1 MKDLLA
7 IITIIV
13 WPIVPLFWIP
23 IHGLSKIFK
32 RIGIFSYIM
41 PILVWPPLAYFIYI
55 NKNFFLQYKI
65 QIPVVFQFIGY
76 LFFLLGGALQI
87 WTGILLGLWG
97 LMGLPE
103 VTQVRGRLIT
113 KGPFNIVRHPTYL
126 SHTLMFSGIFLI
138 TEVLFVGII
147 TILDIIVIN
156 FIVIPLEEK
165 ELIERFAEEYKIYR
179 SKVKDKFLPFKKVFS
194 LLS

>member
-41 PILVWPPLAYFIYI
+41 PIIVWPPLAYFIYI

-76 LFFLLGGALQI
+76 LFFLLGGSLQI

-103 VTQVRGRLIT
+103 ITQIRGRLIT
-113 KGPFNIVRHPTYL
+113 KGPYSIVRHPTYL

-138 TEVLFVGII
+138 TEVLTVGII

-165 ELIERFAEEYKIYR
+165 ELIERFGEEYKIYR
-179 SKVKDKFLPFKKVFS
+179 NQVKDKFLPFKKIFS